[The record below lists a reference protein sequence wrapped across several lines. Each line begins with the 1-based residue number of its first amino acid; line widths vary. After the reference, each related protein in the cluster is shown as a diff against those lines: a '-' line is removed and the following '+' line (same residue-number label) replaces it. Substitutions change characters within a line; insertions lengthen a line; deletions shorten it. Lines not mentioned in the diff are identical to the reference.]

1 MYLNMRKHS
10 TQIGDIFELSKMYPI
25 CVEIKGY
32 WESGNVNKEFLSFQ
46 TIHIAYYLITS
57 VTKSMNIS

>member
-32 WESGNVNKEFLSFQ
+32 WESGNVNKEFSSFQ
-46 TIHIAYYLITS
+46 TIHIAH
-57 VTKSMNIS
+57 